1 MVDENLS
8 ELEKMLKR
16 AQIDEEY
23 RRDNK
28 NYLEE
33 AKRLYNE
40 ILKRGLQVE
49 TALDILLR
57 RINSCDQCRKGKESD
72 IFKASIME
80 ALRKYV
86 EEIDPT
92 KPDYKQKV
100 DNLEYSMLILL
111 TKPELSAL
119 YTKYTTILR
128 KLQENL
134 HNYSSLEENEIYR
147 EATGYVKVAI
157 RSRLEDPERYSKDI
171 KAAIKSIIENS
182 IRSQIEDSKRY
193 EEEFEKYMQVDKLL
207 DELYRKWRVLT

>member
-1 MVDENLS
+1 MVDKDLS

-28 NYLEE
+28 NYLKE
-33 AKRLYNE
+33 AKRLYDE
-40 ILKRGLQVE
+40 ILKRRLQVE
-49 TALDILLR
+49 TALDILLK

-80 ALRKYV
+80 AFRKYV

-147 EATGYVKVAI
+147 KAARYVKVAI
-157 RSRLEDPERYSKDI
+157 RSRLEDPEKYSKDI
-171 KAAIKSIIENS
+171 KAAIESIIENS

-193 EEEFEKYMQVDKLL
+193 EEEFEKYM
-207 DELYRKWRVLT
+207 

>member
-1 MVDENLS
+1 MVDEDLS

-23 RRDNK
+23 RKDNK

-33 AKRLYNE
+33 AKRLYDE

-147 EATGYVKVAI
+147 EAAGYVKVAI